1 MILEGRLGSGWHGFG
16 HSLRK
21 ILKLASLTNLRLLHR
36 IQSELKVEVVVVAAD
51 RHQYHNGAR
60 NNGKEKVTVF
70 QNLKSSIPT
79 MIKARI
85 ILGRMRHSLGQMSY
99 LILMSLPK
107 ESC

>member
-1 MILEGRLGSGWHGFG
+1 MVPKVRMGSGWQGLG
-16 HSLRK
+16 LNLRK
-21 ILKLASLTNLRLLHR
+21 TLKPASLTSQEPLHR
-36 IQSELKVEVVVVAAD
+36 IQSAPKAAVVVAD
-51 RHQYHNGAR
+51 EHQNHGGAR
-60 NNGKEKVTVF
+60 NNGKEKVKVF

-85 ILGRMRHSLGQMSY
+85 ILGRMRHSLGRISY